1 MLRIDKLSYSYG
13 DKRVLEEID
22 LYIEEGEFIGII
34 GPNGSGKS
42 TLLKNISNFL
52 KPEAGA
58 IYLNHRILNDY
69 SAIELARQ
77 LAVVPQDTYINYNFS
92 VYDLVMMGRNPYQDR
107 WGRVSQEDKEIVRE
121 AMELTDILDFK
132 DKGINQL
139 SGGER
144 QRVIIARAL
153 AQKPQILLLDEP
165 TASLDINYQQE
176 IFDLLANLNKELGIT
191 IIVVSHDLNLSS
203 QYCSKLILLYKRK
216 INKIGNPEEVLTADN
231 IAEVYQT
238 EVMVEKNPLTD
249 RPYIIM
255 IPDRKTRLEQ
265 NRAFHPQKEG
275 NSLKIHVICGGGTGR
290 KLLGL
295 LFQEGF
301 QVSCGVLNQGDADW
315 ETAHKY
321 GFKIIEIPPFSAI
334 DFQSLQYNLQLIKEA
349 NVVIVSDV
357 PFGPGNLASLEQ
369 LTEIKDKKVLLL
381 TGRGIKNRDHTGGQ
395 AQKYWDKLIKQEN
408 TILINRTAKVFEVI
422 KELRNKTL

>member
-107 WGRVSQEDKEIVRE
+107 WGRVAREDMKVVRE
-121 AMELTDILDFK
+121 AMEKTDIMDFK

-153 AQKPQILLLDEP
+153 AQKPEILLLDEP

-203 QYCSKLILLYKRK
+203 QYCSKLILLYKGK

-255 IPDRKTRLEQ
+255 IPDR
-265 NRAFHPQKEG
+265 RARFRNTETGFHSREKEHPV
-275 NSLKIHVICGGGTGR
+275 KVHVICGGGTGR

-315 ETAHKY
+315 ETARKL
-321 GFKIIEIPPFSAI
+321 GIEVAEAPPFSPI
-334 DFQSLQYNLQLIKEA
+334 DKKGLQHNRKLLNKADLI
-349 NVVIVSDV
+349 IMTDV
-357 PFGPGNLASLEQ
+357 PFGNGNLENLTQVLEQ
-369 LTEIKDKKVLLL
+369 DAQKTILYNKRNIDERDFTDGIASGYWKLLLEKKNTITVKTFMELKKVL
-381 TGRGIKNRDHTGGQ
+381 
-395 AQKYWDKLIKQEN
+395 EN
-408 TILINRTAKVFEVI
+408 FLE
-422 KELRNKTL
+422 E